1 MGRRYTVVL
10 ILLGAMTLLS
20 LIVSGVVLV
29 AFFRLRSAARDIVGD
44 TRRLVA
50 DLADETFSYTVE
62 VDQDIPLS
70 TDVPFNEAVTVP
82 INTVIPINTSVV
94 VPINLR
100 FTTYDLTVPINTV
113 VPVDVEVTVPFSET
127 VSITTAVPVDVDVPL
142 EIAVADSPLIGYL
155 QELDAMLEE
164 TEEQLG
170 YPVRRD

>member
-1 MGRRYTVVL
+1 MGRRYVVVL
-10 ILLGAMTLLS
+10 ILLGALTLLS
-20 LIVSGVVLV
+20 LLVSGVVLV
-29 AFFRLRSAARDIVGD
+29 QFLRLRSTARGIVAD
-44 TRRLVA
+44 TRGLVA

-70 TDVPFNEAVTVP
+70 TDVPFHEAVTVP
-82 INTVIPINTSVV
+82 INTVIPISTTVV

-100 FTTYDLTVPINTV
+100 FTTYNLAVPIDTV

-142 EIAVADSPLIGYL
+142 EIAVADTPLVGYL
-155 QELDAMLEE
+155 QELNAMLKE

-170 YPVRRD
+170 YPVKRE